1 MILSDRQTLCKTE
14 MRFAVKKIV
23 SEIVKR
29 VRRMEDR
36 TPILVAID
44 GSCTSGKS
52 TLGVMLAQEL
62 DANLFRVDDYF
73 LRPEQRTAERLA
85 EIGGNVDYER
95 FREEVLLPLKKG
107 KPFAYRPY
115 DCSTGALKQPV
126 EVTPKRINIIEGSYS
141 HHPYFEDPY
150 DLKVFLKIAPEIRLQ
165 RIGMRP
171 AFLRKRFLEAWI
183 PMEQRYFECFSIE
196 EKADLVAWPEDNR

>member
-1 MILSDRQTLCKTE
+1 ME
-14 MRFAVKKIV
+14 KIV

-29 VRRMEDR
+29 VSAMEDIAQ
-36 TPILVAID
+36 ILVAID

-62 DANLFRVDDYF
+62 NANLFRMDDYF
-73 LRPEQRTAERLA
+73 LRPEQRTAERLS

-95 FREEVLLPLKKG
+95 FRDEVLLPLKSG
-107 KPFAYRPY
+107 KAFAYRPY

-150 DLKVFLKIAPEIRLQ
+150 DLTVFLKISPEIRLQ
-165 RIGMRP
+165 RISMRP
-171 AFLRKRFLEAWI
+171 AFLYKRFLEVWI
-183 PMEQRYFECFSIE
+183 PMEQQYFECFSVE